1 MAYKVIRSRGSVQG
15 IPKRV
20 FICDALSDIAS
31 LPTNKKPGLKQD
43 NDTVSDEPCAIGS
56 IASVTETGNVYEL
69 SASGEWKYRP
79 TSGNPEDP
87 GETPEDPTSSI
98 ELDTTLTVSGKAA
111 DAKAVGDALKD
122 YVKTFDAISTYVN
135 KTEAKNYV
143 TKDFM
148 SSYLSVQS
156 AETNYAKK
164 TDLDN
169 YVTTEDAHDTYAEKG
184 DLDKYALSS
193 TLSDYVTKDDAEST
207 YASKT
212 DLDPYLTTETATS
225 TFAKKTDLDSY
236 ALTEDLSGYLTSE
249 NAGLL
254 YAKKADLD
262 NYVTSEDAAAFAT
275 QNDLDD
281 YVTESD
287 ASSIYASK
295 EELGN
300 VVGNPGEGY
309 NSLESIGEIID
320 QLNAKVEAIRNSI
333 SSSTAVLAD
342 GDSVQDA
349 IADSGIITVAM
360 VPGTFT
366 GELTLNRTVNL
377 VGYNSS
383 IPANSGNRCSDV
395 IDDSETVIDGTINIA
410 GENDVVLTGLTFTDN
425 ALINIS
431 NKGTLTL
438 KNCKILSM
446 EADAAK
452 SYLLKSMQSNP
463 LKLIVENC
471 YFGTNT
477 ANSVGN
483 IYNGLELNCTL
494 KDGSSISNNYFA
506 AAACTHNAINI
517 YAVEDN
523 ATIHIDNNHFEYSGN
538 AIRIGIKGEPT
549 CTIVC
554 DGNSYDATDSTDEYA
569 GLLLVQPYGKQTTS
583 FANCTIKIDNT
594 VHSDNKQLYYLYAG
608 AGDMQFTDSNKPTV
622 IVGGITEI
630 EPIV

>member
-20 FICDALSDIAS
+20 FICDSLSDIAS

-98 ELDTTLTVSGKAA
+98 ELDTTLAVSGKAA

-122 YVKTFDAISTYVN
+122 YVKTADAISTYVN

-225 TFAKKTDLDSY
+225 TFAKKTDLNSY
-236 ALTEDLSGYLTSE
+236 ASTEDLCGYLTSE

-383 IPANSGNRCSDV
+383 VPASSGNRCSDV

-452 SYLLKSMQSNP
+452 SYLIKSMQSNP

-622 IVGGITEI
+622 IVDGITEV